1 MSPRRPSKL
10 FPFFLAAV
18 LVSAGCETPSGGGDD
33 GTDSVASPAASA
45 AGDRLVRYSEERA
58 PCEHYT
64 PSRLPLFGDLH
75 VHTMLSFDAAANTIG
90 ATPEDAFAYA
100 RGEAIDFW
108 PVEDGEPVGSFAI
121 DRPLDF
127 LAVTDHGEFLGERRL
142 CRDPESPR
150 YDAPFCQQAR
160 SSERAGM
167 MLFGQ
172 VITTE
177 TPARL
182 PQVCGE
188 DGRLC
193 REWARDPWERLGAA
207 ADAAYDRTSACS
219 FTALKAYEYTG
230 TPGTSNYHR
239 NVVFR
244 NGNVPAF
251 PVSYVDAPYDSALW
265 EGLDATCLENE
276 GCEYLTIPHNSN
288 LANGRMAPYM
298 RLAPTIENRRAYAEK
313 RQQREPI
320 MEIFQHKGASE
331 CINGLSSVLGAPDE
345 LCDVEA
351 VRFIG
356 REEVYGVTAVDDA
369 GTIVL
374 EEAREVTR
382 ECAEGEIGSYG
393 MLGAGC
399 VDATDYLRSGLLVGL
414 EEADAIGV
422 NSVKLGVVAATD
434 THAATPGAV
443 DEKDWRGHVSV
454 ESTPE
459 ERLQPGLLTSGID
472 GNPGGLAGVW
482 AVENSRDA
490 IFDAMLRR
498 ETFGTSGPRITPRF
512 FGGWDYAP
520 DLCDRA
526 DLAEQGYAGGVPMGG
541 DLPAAGVADA
551 KPVFVATATR
561 DPSPM
566 GAPLQQLQL
575 VKGWIDGEGRRRTK
589 VIVLAGGP
597 NDASVDVATGERSGD
612 GHDSLCAVYRDDEFD
627 SSQSTY
633 YYVRAVEN
641 PSARWSVY
649 DCLRLPEGDRPA
661 VCSDG
666 SYPQTI
672 QEMAWTSPIWHEAR

>member
-33 GTDSVASPAASA
+33 GADSVASPAASA

-551 KPVFVATATR
+551 KPVFVAAATR

>member
-10 FPFFLAAV
+10 FLLFLAVV
-18 LVSAGCETPSGGGDD
+18 LVSAACETPSGGGDD
-33 GTDSVASPAASA
+33 GGDSVARPAASG

-64 PSRLPLFGDLH
+64 PNRLPLFGDLH
-75 VHTMLSFDAAANTIG
+75 VHTMLSFDAAANSIG

-219 FTALKAYEYTG
+219 FTSLKAYEYTG

-244 NGNVPAF
+244 NDNVPAF

-265 EGLDATCLENE
+265 EGLDATCREGD

-512 FGGWDYAP
+512 FGGWDYAL

-541 DLPAAGVADA
+541 DLPEAGAADA
-551 KPVFVATATR
+551 KPVFVAAATR

-566 GAPLQQLQL
+566 GGPLQQLQL

-597 NDASVDVATGERSGD
+597 NDAIVDLATGERSGD

-627 SSQSTY
+627 SSQSAY
-633 YYVRAVEN
+633 YYVRVVEN